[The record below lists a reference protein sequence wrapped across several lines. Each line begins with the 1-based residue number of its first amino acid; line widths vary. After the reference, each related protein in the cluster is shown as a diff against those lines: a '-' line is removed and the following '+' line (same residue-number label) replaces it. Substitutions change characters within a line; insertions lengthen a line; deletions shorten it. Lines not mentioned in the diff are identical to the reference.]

1 MTTPPGDY
9 RNPERREHLVYRAFD
24 ADGNLLYV
32 GCTNNPDR
40 RWREHRTDSPWMT
53 EKAHTFRLAGPYNYD
68 TARQKEREA
77 LAIESPRYGM
87 TPQRRG
93 AATRNAALQRK
104 YLGLYIARGYS
115 LAKAGELAVARAD
128 LEVPSPRVSARS

>member
-1 MTTPPGDY
+1 VTAPSGDY

-40 RWREHRTDSPWMT
+40 RWREHRAERPQMF
-53 EKAHTFRLAGPYNYD
+53 EKARSFRLAGPYNYD
-68 TARQKEREA
+68 TARRLEREA
-77 LAIESPRYGM
+77 LAAEFPRYGM
-87 TPQRRG
+87 TPQRQS

-104 YLGLYIARGYS
+104 YYRLYTNQGLSRDEA
-115 LAKAGELAVARAD
+115 LELASARANR
-128 LEVPSPRVSARS
+128 EVPAPRVGARS